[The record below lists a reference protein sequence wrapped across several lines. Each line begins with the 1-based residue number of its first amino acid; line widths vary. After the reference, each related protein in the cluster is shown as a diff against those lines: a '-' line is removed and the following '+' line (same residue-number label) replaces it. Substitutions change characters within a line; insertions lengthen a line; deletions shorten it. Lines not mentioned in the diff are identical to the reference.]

1 MNETE
6 KKELFSLSG
15 MDFST
20 VNTMDYSDIKA
31 PKIMSLTDKLRNYR
45 ITQKDFELNQKLLE
59 TPEPTIG
66 QRIGAGIS
74 DSLVSL
80 MLVPEETANIRRR
93 LFSGYEFPNATKEQ
107 ALAVAD
113 ASSNVIRNIR
123 DLRAQEQLRQGIK
136 PDDWVKNLSSGVTT
150 VGAYSLLSYA
160 TGGIGLAVAGFQE
173 AGEASQEWYEDYSK
187 ENKGVDLY
195 NRTEDSLAAVGHGVV
210 SGLIERG
217 LGVERLFSPLI
228 ARKVFAKTGTQR
240 ALRAGVIGSLGEA
253 GEEALQDVSKYAFGH
268 MTGADTRSLDEL
280 LQEMANDAIYA
291 AVIGGGF
298 GSGAYHIQRSRMI
311 STMSDM
317 GMTQNEATQ
326 ATDEI
331 LDEGTQ
337 YILNDF
343 IVRDQIQKGY
353 GQEFN
358 NLVTKIKDVIT
369 ATGRTDLAGENLDKY
384 AKLNAVNFVMPAI
397 HIANLQ
403 RIPVN
408 EVLNLSEIIVEG
420 NALHIQMP
428 NINDPVKLE
437 KEIKA
442 KKAELKALNSQIA
455 IDNKDRKK
463 SLRLKIKLLEN
474 RLKTLT
480 GNEEIYNAR
489 TTAKKAQRDQRVIAE
504 TKPEIV
510 ADLKGIRNANNEN
523 FVYVGETKLPVQYE
537 VRSLDEIQPS
547 HINGEPNPN
556 YTLKELQ
563 NRTRGTMVDEAILQN
578 RAANLKPEELG
589 QSPNTQYGAP
599 LVNHKNEVI
608 SGNGRLETLRKAYE
622 LGNTSY
628 KEMLDKLGFDTNGI
642 ERPVLV
648 RKTVDDL
655 TPEQQVAV
663 AEASNVSQTSAFDHA
678 RQAMNDAKKLGKK
691 VIDVVTF
698 ADNLPVTERQAYIKE
713 DGTYDMLALQR
724 RFDDAVMA
732 YIIGDTKTFDAL
744 VLSNKLPHK
753 AMEGLS
759 RQGAAI
765 VEFDRSYPEM
775 GLKEDLRS
783 ALVKLAAMR
792 NRGEYISVIQQRDIE
807 DGMTFSS
814 DALLYG
820 MTFSNNSSQVNN
832 FMDYYIQRH
841 KNYLEGE
848 KENLL
853 ADTLPKFS
861 KEDITSQILRNSPL
875 TADKFDKEGVTT
887 DANLKALFLNKIP
900 ASDELYNTTMPLML
914 EQNNIFYQTGIENRP
929 EYRKIQDLKNE
940 LDTWNERLEID
951 KKNPYNLNQ
960 TAVEHNIQF
969 DKKEISKLKKQIKEL
984 EKSLNEP
991 ISDKLYATHNMSLAG
1006 VRDALKLGGL
1016 AMPSLALR
1024 KVSQG
1029 NINQFGDIVF
1039 VANERLATPSKNIEV
1054 YDRDAWTPNLSYAI
1068 KYDLKPEANTFV
1080 KKVLEKHGRER
1091 ELSTFV
1097 YNIIENLDTP
1107 KSNTMAMD
1115 LYDLDTGHKKA
1126 YGVNEY
1132 INNTNYLDW
1141 YDEHFTSMTDPYL
1154 WTENASNTDMV
1165 RKKFTLDNMM
1175 KILKK
1180 QERSGGGYIGDY
1192 IFDVYKLLNFRSQ
1205 KFKNLKEIKKN
1216 REKLVSREE
1225 AQKGLDKLNEEF
1237 LALAEDL
1244 KKEGENY
1251 SFGDATY
1258 GLGLAVVQD
1267 SDEQMAYWLKDR
1279 NLQSDEKA
1287 IKKVKDFIEK
1297 MKNIPTDYFEAKPRR
1312 VVDFSEFSGVI
1323 IPEGK
1328 QYDEVA
1334 NILQKQHYLNV
1345 ERVEK
1350 GNEDQYEKALNNIQ
1364 SNASTTFF
1372 QLSPQ
1377 EEENFTEMFISQ
1389 GKKGVLNWIN
1399 SQIEFYRNAVD
1410 DAIDEEGRKYFRSIR
1425 DKKIAWLREVEDFIN
1440 TLEDKGTSLTKAV
1453 ERTTD
1458 KSIEEKAKKHFG
1470 TTYNTNEAGYILT
1483 DGSMLDFSGKR
1494 EGGRAG
1500 TRSYDHREISS
1511 AFENAD
1517 IGMEEFVNNGA
1528 IRYMPES
1535 DSLFIA
1541 NIPTQQQMNIINK
1554 ILTKANGQ
1562 INIELVTDA
1571 QFMGREDKSFY
1582 KEFDGN
1588 ATIKNVKNAIDAFY
1602 SGNLSKLQDFY
1613 TQRSQANG
1621 FFDAELKTVVLGSNF
1636 NYGTLPHEFA
1646 HFWLDKMFTMWKSG
1660 EATPEFNEMFQG
1672 LADVL
1677 GITKE
1682 QSELT
1687 RNQQEQY
1694 ATMTEGYLFNKAAFP
1709 DGAKPA
1715 MNLFFEWCPEQYQ
1728 SLLDIGY
1735 RDEEGNIHNPIFT
1748 DEALKWF
1755 DDFYANMVGLNNS
1768 HISLMF
1774 DNPDDQN
1781 GEKMTSPETTIANR
1795 ERLIDEEHPD
1805 SLDVMKNQPQA
1816 VKEAFVESQDKEIPL
1831 VKEAYEEAITRE
1843 ETREKT
1849 IPEKIK
1855 QYVKIGR
1862 GTNTREGMD
1871 KAAQEYI
1878 KNNPERAEQIAFG
1891 SPIAG
1896 GVEGFEG
1903 WTTGDPYVENDS
1915 GIDRAVLIINVMAK
1929 YGEDTPQYAALY
1941 HNLALTRSYAGK
1953 TGGLTN
1959 DISQQFYLKGYAE
1972 INRALESKAALARYG
1987 KGSNSVDLWNRD
1999 IDRFIQDNVDAIF
2012 STEPESA
2019 ERDKAL
2025 NKFFEK
2031 ASKVLG
2037 ADNPDQF
2044 LQESLNRARKMTKKD
2059 RQQFIEFARREIKK
2073 KAGGEMSAQDI
2084 SKLMNLSIEAQKAA
2098 IDIDSNDINKAKSA
2112 SIAIRSW
2119 QDFVNSKGVQ
2129 KSFLDKLIGEWMP
2142 RAMLSGIST
2151 HVVNNVS
2158 NFVNDTFVKAATI
2171 FHFGN
2176 NVVST
2181 QVINREQERL
2191 WAIYNAT
2198 GQNLAE
2204 SIRVDQ
2210 VSKLHA
2216 ENYQLPQAT
2225 TLLQKIDPFR
2235 LLGKEDFYFRSKR
2248 YLDTLARIASKDAKG
2263 DVKEANRLFNEYKK
2277 MNSTDERAIEARM
2290 QAITVGNIAVF
2301 TCDGQLAKM
2310 ISNIRREL
2318 DRINLV
2324 DFGEKGHYGLGTLIA
2339 PFAKVPTN
2347 IIGMGLEALASPFK
2361 SLAYLAKV
2369 KKNWTIQDT
2378 IALETFAG
2386 SLATVLVYIAGACD
2400 YQPPYEPPEKYDPEK
2415 PYDSIKIGKVWIGLD
2430 TFGAFSTSLRFALTM
2445 VNGHKQGFTNE
2456 KALSKSL
2463 KTVLGQLP
2471 LIDANTDYAIQHPFK
2486 WLESESYN
2494 QINKAVPA
2502 LIKPVIRAADRE
2514 AGLDMDWWN
2523 PEVLPQW
2530 RRKFA
2535 RNYGFDSQKTSINDW
2550 IHFIYGKAWVDRK

>member
-31 PKIMSLTDKLRNYR
+31 PKMMSLTDKLRNYR

-74 DSLVSL
+74 ESLVSL

-160 TGGIGLAVAGFQE
+160 TGGIGLAVTGLQE
-173 AGEASQEWYEDYSK
+173 AGEASQEWYENYSK

-195 NRTEDSLAAVGHGVV
+195 DRTEDSLAAVGHGVV

-268 MTGADTRSLDEL
+268 MVGADTRSLDEL

-317 GMTQNEATQ
+317 GMTQNEATK

-408 EVLNLSEIIVEG
+408 EVLNLSEIVVEG

-442 KKAELKALNSQIA
+442 KKAELKVLNSQIA

-628 KEMLDKLGFDTNGI
+628 KEMLDKLGFNTNGI
-642 ERPVLV
+642 ERPILV

-783 ALVKLAAMR
+783 ALVKISAMK
-792 NRGEYISVIQQRDIE
+792 NRAEYISVIQQRDIE

-848 KENLL
+848 KESLL
-853 ADTLPKFS
+853 ADTLPKFT

-914 EQNNIFYQTGIENRP
+914 EQTELARLDSIYPEYTGETITVDGKERTVYNSNGDRIAKSKEALENFYRWFGDSKVVDEQGRPLIVYHGTSAEFNEFKKEYAKDGQYKKGFFFTADKPVARMYGDITMPVYLKAETDYRDAKKTGKEIDYIHPKNDTRNIYVVFEPNQIKSTSNRGTYSLDENNIYYQFAGEKAQTAALDELDRAKQLEANGVDNEEIRQQTSWFKGADGKWRFEISDKDATINRQVLTDIASIENLRAERDQLLDDIEAFKKEREKNNDAYP
-929 EYRKIQDLKNE
+929 DGYLDELISQRYDKIEKIDYDIDHGYVSSAKTTLGELLNHDKLYDAYPSLRYMPVTMRTSEDLSSGAYSRKDNTIYLDSRLSDDEIKSILMHEVQHIIQEKENFARGGNTQFAKDYKKIIEKKASAEFMDL
-940 LDTWNERLEID
+940 LD
-951 KKNPYNLNQ
+951 KKMKEGLERELKEYNLNKK
-960 TAVEHNIQF
+960 AIVEILDAYSDYTKKFF
-969 DKKEISKLKKQIKEL
+969 DTDAENEEINKAEKKYYETL
-984 EKSLNEP
+984 EKYNISSDILENAMNNLRDQGIWKEAENEVKSKNKL
-991 ISDKLYATHNMSLAG
+991 SDADAYEIYRAFFGEVEARNTQARMDLTEEERRVKTPESTQDIKNA
-1006 VRDALKLGGL
+1006 DALIIMPNGT
-1016 AMPSLALR
+1016 AMAYEP
-1024 KVSQG
+1024 
-1029 NINQFGDIVF
+1029 
-1039 VANERLATPSKNIEV
+1039 EV
-1054 YDRDAWTPNLSYAI
+1054 I
-1068 KYDLKPEANTFV
+1068 
-1080 KKVLEKHGRER
+1080 
-1091 ELSTFV
+1091 
-1097 YNIIENLDTP
+1097 
-1107 KSNTMAMD
+1107 
-1115 LYDLDTGHKKA
+1115 
-1126 YGVNEY
+1126 
-1132 INNTNYLDW
+1132 
-1141 YDEHFTSMTDPYL
+1141 
-1154 WTENASNTDMV
+1154 
-1165 RKKFTLDNMM
+1165 
-1175 KILKK
+1175 
-1180 QERSGGGYIGDY
+1180 
-1192 IFDVYKLLNFRSQ
+1192 Q
-1205 KFKNLKEIKKN
+1205 KF
-1216 REKLVSREE
+1216 
-1225 AQKGLDKLNEEF
+1225 
-1237 LALAEDL
+1237 
-1244 KKEGENY
+1244 Y
-1251 SFGDATY
+1251 
-1258 GLGLAVVQD
+1258 
-1267 SDEQMAYWLKDR
+1267 
-1279 NLQSDEKA
+1279 
-1287 IKKVKDFIEK
+1287 
-1297 MKNIPTDYFEAKPRR
+1297 
-1312 VVDFSEFSGVI
+1312 
-1323 IPEGK
+1323 
-1328 QYDEVA
+1328 
-1334 NILQKQHYLNV
+1334 
-1345 ERVEK
+1345 
-1350 GNEDQYEKALNNIQ
+1350 
-1364 SNASTTFF
+1364 
-1372 QLSPQ
+1372 
-1377 EEENFTEMFISQ
+1377 Q
-1389 GKKGVLNWIN
+1389 G
-1399 SQIEFYRNAVD
+1399 
-1410 DAIDEEGRKYFRSIR
+1410 
-1425 DKKIAWLREVEDFIN
+1425 
-1440 TLEDKGTSLTKAV
+1440 
-1453 ERTTD
+1453 
-1458 KSIEEKAKKHFG
+1458 
-1470 TTYNTNEAGYILT
+1470 
-1483 DGSMLDFSGKR
+1483 
-1494 EGGRAG
+1494 
-1500 TRSYDHREISS
+1500 
-1511 AFENAD
+1511 
-1517 IGMEEFVNNGA
+1517 
-1528 IRYMPES
+1528 
-1535 DSLFIA
+1535 
-1541 NIPTQQQMNIINK
+1541 
-1554 ILTKANGQ
+1554 
-1562 INIELVTDA
+1562 
-1571 QFMGREDKSFY
+1571 
-1582 KEFDGN
+1582 
-1588 ATIKNVKNAIDAFY
+1588 
-1602 SGNLSKLQDFY
+1602 
-1613 TQRSQANG
+1613 SQANG

-1646 HFWLDKMFTMWKSG
+1646 HFWLDKMFIMWKSG

-1896 GVEGFEG
+1896 GIEGFEG

-2225 TLLQKIDPFR
+2225 TLLQKVDPFR

-2277 MNSTDERAIEARM
+2277 MNSTNERAIEARM

-2339 PFAKVPTN
+2339 AFAKVPTN
-2347 IIGMGLEALASPFK
+2347 IIGMGLEAFASPFK

-2415 PYDSIKIGKVWIGLD
+2415 PYDSIKIGKVWVGLD
-2430 TFGAFSTSLRFALTM
+2430 TFGAFSTPLRFALTM

-2471 LIDANTDYAIQHPFK
+2471 LVDANTDYAIQHPFK

-2514 AGLDMDWWN
+2514 ADLDMDWWN
-2523 PEVLPQW
+2523 PEILPQW

>member
-31 PKIMSLTDKLRNYR
+31 PKMMSLTDKLRNYR

-74 DSLVSL
+74 ESLVSL

-160 TGGIGLAVAGFQE
+160 TGGIGLAVTGLQE

-195 NRTEDSLAAVGHGVV
+195 DRTEDSLAAVGHGVV

-331 LDEGTQ
+331 LDKGTQ

-442 KKAELKALNSQIA
+442 KKAELKVLNSQIA

-480 GNEEIYNAR
+480 DNEEIYNAR

-537 VRSLDEIQPS
+537 VKSLDEIQPS

-628 KEMLDKLGFDTNGI
+628 KEMLDKLGFNTNGI

-691 VIDVVTF
+691 VIDVITF
-698 ADNLPVTERQAYIKE
+698 SDNLPVTERQAYIKE

-914 EQNNIFYQTGIENRP
+914 EQTELARLDSIYPEYTAETITVDGKERTVYNSNGDRIAKSKEALENFYRWFGDSKVVDEQGRPLVVYHGTSAEFDTFRKGNIFTTDNQEVASEYGSLGAMPLYIKLENPFIVDAYGQSFGEIYNAEGMKKAYKDLTEEDYKKLADTFFDGDIKEAKEWYPQNEQGEVNLARAYGEKPRATNEWADYARKEGYDGIIIKDVNDTVDISNIRTTDYVAFEPNQIKSTSNRGTYSESENIYYQEDDDYEIKVATGDR
-929 EYRKIQDLKNE
+929 
-940 LDTWNERLEID
+940 
-951 KKNPYNLNQ
+951 
-960 TAVEHNIQF
+960 TAVEEQ
-969 DKKEISKLKKQIKEL
+969 K
-984 EKSLNEP
+984 
-991 ISDKLYATHNMSLAG
+991 
-1006 VRDALKLGGL
+1006 
-1016 AMPSLALR
+1016 
-1024 KVSQG
+1024 
-1029 NINQFGDIVF
+1029 
-1039 VANERLATPSKNIEV
+1039 SKNAE
-1054 YDRDAWTPNLSYAI
+1054 
-1068 KYDLKPEANTFV
+1068 
-1080 KKVLEKHGRER
+1080 
-1091 ELSTFV
+1091 
-1097 YNIIENLDTP
+1097 YNKLA
-1107 KSNTMAMD
+1107 K
-1115 LYDLDTGHKKA
+1115 
-1126 YGVNEY
+1126 EY
-1132 INNTNYLDW
+1132 Y
-1141 YDEHFTSMTDPYL
+1141 
-1154 WTENASNTDMV
+1154 
-1165 RKKFTLDNMM
+1165 
-1175 KILKK
+1175 
-1180 QERSGGGYIGDY
+1180 
-1192 IFDVYKLLNFRSQ
+1192 
-1205 KFKNLKEIKKN
+1205 
-1216 REKLVSREE
+1216 
-1225 AQKGLDKLNEEF
+1225 
-1237 LALAEDL
+1237 
-1244 KKEGENY
+1244 
-1251 SFGDATY
+1251 
-1258 GLGLAVVQD
+1258 
-1267 SDEQMAYWLKDR
+1267 
-1279 NLQSDEKA
+1279 
-1287 IKKVKDFIEK
+1287 
-1297 MKNIPTDYFEAKPRR
+1297 
-1312 VVDFSEFSGVI
+1312 
-1323 IPEGK
+1323 
-1328 QYDEVA
+1328 
-1334 NILQKQHYLNV
+1334 
-1345 ERVEK
+1345 
-1350 GNEDQYEKALNNIQ
+1350 
-1364 SNASTTFF
+1364 
-1372 QLSPQ
+1372 
-1377 EEENFTEMFISQ
+1377 
-1389 GKKGVLNWIN
+1389 
-1399 SQIEFYRNAVD
+1399 
-1410 DAIDEEGRKYFRSIR
+1410 
-1425 DKKIAWLREVEDFIN
+1425 
-1440 TLEDKGTSLTKAV
+1440 
-1453 ERTTD
+1453 
-1458 KSIEEKAKKHFG
+1458 G
-1470 TTYNTNEAGYILT
+1470 TTNKLSETGYILT
-1483 DGSMLDFSGKR
+1483 DGSLLDFSGKKF
-1494 EGGRAG
+1494 GGSPNN
-1500 TRSYDHREISS
+1500 RSIDHREIVD
-1511 AFENAD
+1511 ALDKA
-1517 IGMEEFVNNGA
+1517 GMEEFINSGN
-1528 IRYMPES
+1528 IRYLPEGDKILLS
-1535 DSLFIA
+1535 
-1541 NIPTQQQMNIINK
+1541 NEPTPQQYKVIERIINNSGGNITIELMNDANK
-1554 ILTKANGQ
+1554 WGMNRNDYYGEYEDTTFNKVKRDIKAFYTGEGVREITTFFQSAFAGSRVDYDRPSLEAIGSGEGNQAHGWGLYYALNKEVAEQYRQEFIRNYQSTEDYVNKQKNYYNRIKKFAQEQVKFLKENKNPDEIYYDNETVAQAIERLTDAQKLHAKRLQ
-1562 INIELVTDA
+1562 ELEKINIEKPLGQVHEVDIPENPYLLDEQKPFSEQSDIVKKGIENAVKEIAREDA
-1571 QFMGREDKSFY
+1571 QKQLGILREKDFLGREIYNTLSRGLSSDENGKATGSSDKAASQLLEKYGIKGITYDGKQDGRCFVIFNPADVKVIQKFY
-1582 KEFDGN
+1582 QG
-1588 ATIKNVKNAIDAFY
+1588 
-1602 SGNLSKLQDFY
+1602 
-1613 TQRSQANG
+1613 SQANG

-1896 GVEGFEG
+1896 GIEGFEG

-1915 GIDRAVLIINVMAK
+1915 GIDRAILIINVMAK

-2012 STEPESA
+2012 STDPESA

-2225 TLLQKIDPFR
+2225 TLLQKVDPFR

-2347 IIGMGLEALASPFK
+2347 IIGMGLEAFASPFK

-2415 PYDSIKIGKVWIGLD
+2415 PYDSIKIGKVWVGLD
-2430 TFGAFSTSLRFALTM
+2430 TFGAFSTPLRFALTM

-2471 LIDANTDYAIQHPFK
+2471 LVDANTDYAIQHPFK

-2523 PEVLPQW
+2523 PEILPQW

>member
-31 PKIMSLTDKLRNYR
+31 PKMMSLTDKLRNYR

-160 TGGIGLAVAGFQE
+160 TGGIGLAVAGLQE

-268 MTGADTRSLDEL
+268 MVGAENRSLDEL

-428 NINDPVKLE
+428 NINDPLKLE

-442 KKAELKALNSQIA
+442 KKAELKVLNSQIA

-537 VRSLDEIQPS
+537 VRSLDEVQPS

-608 SGNGRLETLRKAYE
+608 SGNGRLETIRKAYD

-642 ERPVLV
+642 KRPVLV

-678 RQAMNDAKKLGKK
+678 RQAMNDSKKLGKK

-775 GLKEDLRS
+775 GLKEDLRN

-914 EQNNIFYQTGIENRP
+914 EQTELARLDSVYP
-929 EYRKIQDLKNE
+929 EYTAETITVDGKERTVYNSNGERIAKSKEALENFYRWFGDSKVVDEQGRPKVMYHGTPNAIY
-940 LDTWNERLEID
+940 DTLRAGTYFTDNKAYAEVYKSQGASSIS
-951 KKNPYNLNQ
+951 Y
-960 TAVEHNIQF
+960 
-969 DKKEISKLKKQIKEL
+969 KKEAVKPDVYAVYIKMEKPFDTRNKEARDDFYKYYYQQMGMGTDLQESGLPDWNDGRDLIDFITEEHPELGYDGILLDEGGVGGYGEEVKSRGISYVNIYPNQIKSTSNRGTYSES
-984 EKSLNEP
+984 ENIYYQEGE
-991 ISDKLYATHNMSLAG
+991 DRDLYATHNMSLAG
-1006 VRDALKLGGL
+1006 VREALKLGGL
-1016 AMPSLALR
+1016 AMPSLAMR

-1039 VANERLATPSKNIEV
+1039 VANEKLATPSRTNEV

-1068 KYDLKPEANTFV
+1068 KYDLKPEAQTFI
-1080 KKVLEKHGRER
+1080 KDILERVGQRQQ
-1091 ELSTFV
+1091 LTMYV
-1097 YNIIENLDTP
+1097 YNITENLTSPQSNDMAIELYHLDKMS
-1107 KSNTMAMD
+1107 KSNEPVHFDRNST
-1115 LYDLDTGHKKA
+1115 
-1126 YGVNEY
+1126 E
-1132 INNTNYLDW
+1132 YLDW
-1141 YDEHFTSMTDPYL
+1141 YDEHFTANTEPYL

-1175 KILKK
+1175 KILRK
-1180 QERSGGGYIGDY
+1180 QEKSGGGFIGDY

-1216 REKLVSREE
+1216 RSKLVSREE
-1225 AQKGLDKLNEEF
+1225 QKEALDKLNEDF
-1237 LALAEDL
+1237 LALAEEL
-1244 KKEGENY
+1244 KKEGEDY
-1251 SFGDATY
+1251 GFGDATY
-1258 GLGLAVVQD
+1258 GLGLALIQD
-1267 SDEQMAYWLKDR
+1267 NDEKIVYWLNDR
-1279 NLQSDEKA
+1279 NLQSDDA
-1287 IKKVKDFIEK
+1287 AVKKVKDFIER
-1297 MKNIPTDYFEAKPRR
+1297 MKNIPTDYFEVKPRR
-1312 VVDFSEFSGVI
+1312 AVDFSEFSGVI
-1323 IPEGK
+1323 IPEGA

-1334 NILQKQHYLNV
+1334 RILEKQHFLNV

-1350 GNEDQYEKALNNIQ
+1350 GNEAQYEKALNNIQ
-1364 SNASTTFF
+1364 ANASTTFF
-1372 QLSPQ
+1372 QR
-1377 EEENFTEMFISQ
+1377 
-1389 GKKGVLNWIN
+1389 GKNIN
-1399 SQIEFYRNAVD
+1399 
-1410 DAIDEEGRKYFRSIR
+1410 
-1425 DKKIAWLREVEDFIN
+1425 
-1440 TLEDKGTSLTKAV
+1440 
-1453 ERTTD
+1453 
-1458 KSIEEKAKKHFG
+1458 
-1470 TTYNTNEAGYILT
+1470 GY
-1483 DGSMLDFSGKR
+1483 
-1494 EGGRAG
+1494 
-1500 TRSYDHREISS
+1500 
-1511 AFENAD
+1511 
-1517 IGMEEFVNNGA
+1517 
-1528 IRYMPES
+1528 
-1535 DSLFIA
+1535 
-1541 NIPTQQQMNIINK
+1541 
-1554 ILTKANGQ
+1554 
-1562 INIELVTDA
+1562 
-1571 QFMGREDKSFY
+1571 
-1582 KEFDGN
+1582 
-1588 ATIKNVKNAIDAFY
+1588 
-1602 SGNLSKLQDFY
+1602 
-1613 TQRSQANG
+1613 
-1621 FFDAELKTVVLGSNF
+1621 FDAELKTVVIGSNF

-1694 ATMTEGYLFNKAAFP
+1694 ATMTEGYLFNRAAFP

-1715 MNLFFEWCPEQYQ
+1715 MNLFFDWCPEQYQ

-1816 VKEAFVESQDKEIPL
+1816 VKEAYVESQDKEIPL

-1896 GVEGFEG
+1896 GIEGFDG

-1929 YGEDTPQYAALY
+1929 YGKDTPQYAALY

-1999 IDRFIQDNVDAIF
+1999 IDKFIQDNVDAIF

-2073 KAGGEMSAQDI
+2073 KAGGEMSAQDV

-2225 TLLQKIDPFR
+2225 TLLQKVDPFR

-2347 IIGMGLEALASPFK
+2347 VIGMGLEALASPFK

-2369 KKNWTIQDT
+2369 KKNWTVQDT

-2430 TFGAFSTSLRFALTM
+2430 TFGAFSTPLRFALTM

-2456 KALSKSL
+2456 RALSKSL

-2471 LIDANTDYAIQHPFK
+2471 LVDANTDYAIQHPFK

-2523 PEVLPQW
+2523 HEILPQW

>member
-1 MNETE
+1 MNESE
-6 KKELFSLSG
+6 KKELFSLTG
-15 MDFST
+15 KDFST
-20 VNTMDYSDIKA
+20 VSTMDFSDMKA
-31 PKIMSLTDKLRNYR
+31 PEVLTLTDKIRNYR
-45 ITQKDFELNQKLLE
+45 IKQKDFELTKELIK
-59 TPEPTIG
+59 TPEAG
-66 QRIGAGIS
+66 LGKRIGEG
-74 DSLVSL
+74 VSEAVNNL
-80 MLVPEETANIRRR
+80 LLVPEEVKNIRRR
-93 LFSGYEFPNATKEQ
+93 LFTDYNYPNATREQ
-107 ALAVAD
+107 ALALAD
-113 ASSNVIRNIR
+113 ASSNEIANIKR
-123 DLRAQEQLRQGIK
+123 LRAEEQIRQGIK
-136 PDDWVKNLSSGVTT
+136 PDDWVKNLSSGVAQ
-150 VGAYSLLSYA
+150 VGMYSLLSYA
-160 TGGIGLAVAGFQE
+160 TGGAGLALAGVQE
-173 AGEASQEWYEDYSK
+173 AGEASQDWYESFQEK
-187 ENKGVDLY
+187 NKGVDIY
-195 NRTEDSLAAVGHGVV
+195 DRENDVLAAVGHGAVA
-210 SGLIERG
+210 GIIERG
-217 LGVERLFSPLI
+217 LGAERLFSPLI
-228 ARKVFAKTGTQR
+228 ARKVFAKTGAKR
-240 ALRAGVIGSLGEA
+240 AIRAGVIGGVGEA
-253 GEEALQDVSKYAFGH
+253 AEESLQDASRYAFGH
-268 MTGADTRSLDEL
+268 MTGADTRTTDEL
-280 LQEMANDAIYA
+280 LQEMATDAIYA
-291 AVIGGGF
+291 AVVGGVAGGG
-298 GSGAYHIQRSRMI
+298 AYYMNRSRMI
-311 STMSDM
+311 GKMSDM
-317 GMTQNEATQ
+317 GMSQTEATQ

-343 IVRDQIQKGY
+343 VVRDHIQKGY

-358 NLVTKIKDVIT
+358 NLVTKIKDTIT
-369 ATGRTDLAGENLDKY
+369 ATGRTDLVDEKLDSY
-384 AKLNAVNFVMPAI
+384 AKLNAVNLVMPAI
-397 HIANLQ
+397 NIANLQ
-403 RIPVN
+403 RIPVS
-408 EVLNLSEIIVEG
+408 EVLNLANIVVEG
-420 NALHIQMP
+420 NAMHIDMP
-428 NINDPVKLE
+428 NINDPEKLE
-437 KEIKA
+437 KEIKT
-442 KKAELKALNSQIA
+442 KEAELKYLNSQIA
-455 IDNKDRKK
+455 VDNKDRKK
-463 SLRLKIKLLEN
+463 SLRLKIKLLKN

-489 TTAKKAQRDQRVIAE
+489 NTAKKAKRDQRVIAE

-537 VRSLDEIQPS
+537 VRSLDEVQPS

-599 LVNHKNEVI
+599 LVNYKNEVI
-608 SGNGRLETLRKAYE
+608 SGNGRLETLRKAYD
-622 LGNTSY
+622 LGAGQSY
-628 KEMLDKLGFDTNGI
+628 INMLNKMGYDTNGI

-732 YIIGDTKTFDAL
+732 YVIGDAKTFDAL
-744 VLSNKLPHK
+744 VLSDKIPHK
-753 AMEGLS
+753 VSEGLS

-765 VEFDRSYPEM
+765 VQFDHDYPEM
-775 GLKEDLRS
+775 GLKKDIRN
-783 ALVKLAAMR
+783 ALVKISAMK
-792 NRGEYISVIQQRDIE
+792 NRAEYISVIQQRDIE

-820 MTFSNNSSQVNN
+820 MAFSNNSSQVNN

-853 ADTLPKFS
+853 ADALPKFS

-887 DANLKALFLNKIP
+887 DANLKAMFLNKIP

-914 EQNNIFYQTGIENRP
+914 KQTELARLDSIYP
-929 EYRKIQDLKNE
+929 EYTAETITADGKERTVYNSNGERIAKSKEALENFYKWFGDSKVVDEQGRPLVVYHGTDFYFNEFRMSGGIDFPDAAYFSSNKNIAK
-940 LDTWNERLEID
+940 TYTN
-951 KKNPYNLNQ
+951 KKNIMKLYLKMENPYITDAEGQSYNKFYDSLVSDMDW
-960 TAVEHNIQF
+960 AVRNDYDGVIIRRIRDDWGQRGKGGKIGDTYAVFEPN
-969 DKKEISKLKKQIKEL
+969 QIKSTSNRGTYSIDE
-984 EKSLNEP
+984 
-991 ISDKLYATHNMSLAG
+991 D
-1006 VRDALKLGGL
+1006 
-1016 AMPSLALR
+1016 
-1024 KVSQG
+1024 
-1029 NINQFGDIVF
+1029 NIYYQFEDIG
-1039 VANERLATPSKNIEV
+1039 RGIKYSKNF
-1054 YDRDAWTPNLSYAI
+1054 
-1068 KYDLKPEANTFV
+1068 YDLKR
-1080 KKVLEKHGRER
+1080 L
-1091 ELSTFV
+1091 LSTMPKDEDIRIMFDSSKGYWFAGKSFDV
-1097 YNIIENLDTP
+1097 IHNDMIQQAFKSGLYPEFRTSYEAQQYFDESTYNDENLYRFV
-1107 KSNTMAMD
+1107 AMSYED
-1115 LYDLDTGHKKA
+1115 GNYQKA
-1126 YGVNEY
+1126 
-1132 INNTNYLDW
+1132 I
-1141 YDEHFTSMTDPYL
+1141 
-1154 WTENASNTDMV
+1154 
-1165 RKKFTLDNMM
+1165 DNMGDDYS
-1175 KILKK
+1175 LA
-1180 QERSGGGYIGDY
+1180 YI
-1192 IFDVYKLLNFRSQ
+1192 
-1205 KFKNLKEIKKN
+1205 
-1216 REKLVSREE
+1216 
-1225 AQKGLDKLNEEF
+1225 
-1237 LALAEDL
+1237 
-1244 KKEGENY
+1244 
-1251 SFGDATY
+1251 
-1258 GLGLAVVQD
+1258 
-1267 SDEQMAYWLKDR
+1267 
-1279 NLQSDEKA
+1279 
-1287 IKKVKDFIEK
+1287 
-1297 MKNIPTDYFEAKPRR
+1297 IPTNNDNGVVLFARGQDEIEGAGLTEIAK
-1312 VVDFSEFSGVI
+1312 
-1323 IPEGK
+1323 
-1328 QYDEVA
+1328 
-1334 NILQKQHYLNV
+1334 
-1345 ERVEK
+1345 
-1350 GNEDQYEKALNNIQ
+1350 
-1364 SNASTTFF
+1364 
-1372 QLSPQ
+1372 
-1377 EEENFTEMFISQ
+1377 
-1389 GKKGVLNWIN
+1389 
-1399 SQIEFYRNAVD
+1399 
-1410 DAIDEEGRKYFRSIR
+1410 DAIIYDVQY
-1425 DKKIAWLREVEDFIN
+1425 KKIISTPD
-1440 TLEDKGTSLTKAV
+1440 
-1453 ERTTD
+1453 
-1458 KSIEEKAKKHFG
+1458 
-1470 TTYNTNEAGYILT
+1470 TYA
-1483 DGSMLDFSGKR
+1483 
-1494 EGGRAG
+1494 
-1500 TRSYDHREISS
+1500 
-1511 AFENAD
+1511 
-1517 IGMEEFVNNGA
+1517 
-1528 IRYMPES
+1528 
-1535 DSLFIA
+1535 
-1541 NIPTQQQMNIINK
+1541 
-1554 ILTKANGQ
+1554 
-1562 INIELVTDA
+1562 
-1571 QFMGREDKSFY
+1571 
-1582 KEFDGN
+1582 
-1588 ATIKNVKNAIDAFY
+1588 
-1602 SGNLSKLQDFY
+1602 
-1613 TQRSQANG
+1613 QRSQANG

-1660 EATPEFNEMFQG
+1660 DTTAEFNEMFQG
-1672 LADVL
+1672 LADIL

-1682 QSELT
+1682 QTSLT
-1687 RNQQEQY
+1687 TNQHEQY
-1694 ATMTEGYLFNKAAFP
+1694 AAMTEGYLFNKAAFP

-1768 HISLMF
+1768 HISLIF

-1781 GEKMTSPETTIANR
+1781 GDKMTSPETTIANR
-1795 ERLIDEEHPD
+1795 ERLIDGEHPD

-1831 VKEAYEEAITRE
+1831 VKEAYEEAVTRE

-1896 GVEGFEG
+1896 GIEGFEG

-2073 KAGGEMSAQDI
+2073 KAGGEMSAKDV

-2129 KSFLDKLIGEWMP
+2129 KTFLDKLVGEWMP

-2225 TLLQKIDPFR
+2225 TLLQKVDPFR

-2310 ISNIRREL
+2310 ISNMRREL

-2324 DFGEKGHYGLGTLIA
+2324 EFGEKGHYGLGTLIA

-2347 IIGMGLEALASPFK
+2347 IVGMGLEAIASPFK
-2361 SLAYLAKV
+2361 SLAYLTRI

-2386 SLATVLVYIAGACD
+2386 SIATVLVYIAGACD
-2400 YQPPYEPPEKYDPEK
+2400 YEPPYEPPMPYDPDK
-2415 PYDSIKIGKVWIGLD
+2415 PYDSIKIGNVWVQVE
-2430 TFGAFSTSLRFALTM
+2430 TFGAFSTPLRFALTM
-2445 VNGHKQGFTNE
+2445 VHAHNQGYTNE
-2456 KALSKSL
+2456 KALSKGL
-2463 KTVLGQLP
+2463 KTIASQVP
-2471 LIDANTDYAIQHPFK
+2471 LIENNMEFALNKPFR
-2486 WLESESYN
+2486 WLEGESYN
-2494 QINKAVPA
+2494 QVNKAVPA
-2502 LIKPVIRAADRE
+2502 LIKPVIRAANRE
-2514 AGLDMDWWN
+2514 TGANLDWWD
-2523 PEVLPQW
+2523 PEFMPVW
-2530 RRKFA
+2530 RKKFA
-2535 RNYGFDSQKTSINDW
+2535 KNYGFDGEETSINDW
-2550 IHFIYGKAWVDRK
+2550 IHFIYGKAWVDKE

>member
-1 MNETE
+1 MNESE
-6 KKELFSLSG
+6 KKELFSLTG
-15 MDFST
+15 KDFST
-20 VNTMDYSDIKA
+20 VSTMDFSDMKA
-31 PKIMSLTDKLRNYR
+31 PEVLTLTDKIRNYR
-45 ITQKDFELNQKLLE
+45 IKQKDFELTKELIK
-59 TPEPTIG
+59 TPEAG
-66 QRIGAGIS
+66 LGKRIGAG
-74 DSLVSL
+74 VSEAVNNL
-80 MLVPEETANIRRR
+80 LLVPEEVKNIRRR
-93 LFSGYEFPNATKEQ
+93 LFTDYNYPNATREQ
-107 ALAVAD
+107 ALALAD
-113 ASSNVIRNIR
+113 ASSNEIANIKR
-123 DLRAQEQLRQGIK
+123 LRTQEQIRQGIK
-136 PDDWVKNLSSGVTT
+136 PDDWVKNLSSGVTQ
-150 VGAYSLLSYA
+150 VGMYSLLSYA
-160 TGGIGLAVAGFQE
+160 TGGAGLALAGVQE
-173 AGEASQEWYEDYSK
+173 AGEASQDWYESFQEK
-187 ENKGVDLY
+187 NKGVDLY
-195 NRTEDSLAAVGHGVV
+195 DRENDVLAAVGHGAVA
-210 SGLIERG
+210 GIIERG
-217 LGVERLFSPLI
+217 LGAERLFSPLI
-228 ARKVFAKTGTQR
+228 ARKVFAKTGAKR
-240 ALRAGVIGSLGEA
+240 AIRAGVIGGVGEA
-253 GEEALQDVSKYAFGH
+253 AEESLQDVSRYAFGH
-268 MTGADTRSLDEL
+268 MTGADTRTTDEL
-280 LQEMANDAIYA
+280 LQEMATDAIYA
-291 AVIGGGF
+291 AVVGGVAGGG
-298 GSGAYHIQRSRMI
+298 AYYMNRSKMI
-311 STMSDM
+311 NKMSDM
-317 GMTQNEATQ
+317 GMSQTEATQ

-343 IVRDQIQKGY
+343 VVRDQIQKGY

-358 NLVTKIKDVIT
+358 NLVTKIKDTIT
-369 ATGRTDLAGENLDKY
+369 ATGRTDLVDEKLDSY
-384 AKLNAVNFVMPAI
+384 AKLNAVNLVMPAI
-397 HIANLQ
+397 NIANLQ
-403 RIPVN
+403 RIPVS
-408 EVLNLSEIIVEG
+408 EVLNLANIVVEG
-420 NALHIQMP
+420 NAMHIDMP
-428 NINDPVKLE
+428 NINDPEKLE
-437 KEIKA
+437 KEIKT
-442 KKAELKALNSQIA
+442 KKAELKYLNSQIA
-455 IDNKDRKK
+455 VDNKDRKK
-463 SLRLKIKLLEN
+463 SLRLKIKILEN

-489 TTAKKAQRDQRVIAE
+489 NTAKKAQRDQRVIAE

-537 VRSLDEIQPS
+537 VRSLDEVQPS

-563 NRTRGTMVDEAILQN
+563 NRTRGTMIDEAILQN

-599 LVNHKNEVI
+599 LVNYKNEVI
-608 SGNGRLETLRKAYE
+608 SGNGRLETLRKAYD
-622 LGNTSY
+622 LGVGQSY
-628 KEMLDKLGFDTNGI
+628 INMLNKMGYDTNGI

-678 RQAMNDAKKLGKK
+678 RQAMNDSKKLGKK
-691 VIDVVTF
+691 VIDVITF
-698 ADNLPVTERQAYIKE
+698 ADNLPVTERQDYIKE

-744 VLSNKLPHK
+744 VLSDKIPHK
-753 AMEGLS
+753 VSEGLS

-765 VEFDRSYPEM
+765 VQFDHDYPEM
-775 GLKEDLRS
+775 GLKKDLRN
-783 ALVKLAAMR
+783 ALVKISAMK
-792 NRGEYISVIQQRDIE
+792 NRAEYISVIQQRDIE

-820 MTFSNNSSQVNN
+820 MAFSNNSSQVNN

-848 KENLL
+848 KESLL
-853 ADTLPKFS
+853 ADTLPKFT
-861 KEDITSQILRNSPL
+861 KEDITSQIIRNSSL
-875 TADKFDKEGVTT
+875 TADKFNKEGITE
-887 DANLKALFLNKIP
+887 DANLKTLFLNKIP
-900 ASDELYNTTMPLML
+900 AQDEAYNTTMPLML
-914 EQNNIFYQTGIENRP
+914 EQTELARLDSIYPEYTGETITVDGKERTAYNSNGDRIAKSKEALENFYRWFGDSKVVDKQGRPLVVYHGTNKKFDAFDKGKIGKKHKDLYQGKGFYFTSEYYDAQNYGRRIMPVYLKIENPALSDYNLKP
-929 EYRKIQDLKNE
+929 ENDGISAAHGVWVAFNPNQIKSTSNRGTYSESENIYYQGGENINPKGIDLDISKYNEEINDLQKMQDENAGKN
-940 LDTWNERLEID
+940 LYGKEID
-951 KKNPYNLNQ
+951 KFAEQWMRKR
-960 TAVEHNIQF
+960 EEESI
-969 DKKEISKLKKQIKEL
+969 DKESLDELLEIYDYKSLDDVNADIEDNYYKKLRDKPFESEKEL
-984 EKSLNEP
+984 EDFLKQRRKEDIEPNLNDLADYEWAEIREEFSNYAKREDFFNKYQLLIKKIMEDNGFFVRYGESRISDSKYLAVYENENSDDPFAQIRISDHDTHKFYGNNINLYTTEP
-991 ISDKLYATHNMSLAG
+991 IKEEIDKLKRAFAESQFGIDETYYQSAFAG
-1006 VRDALKLGGL
+1006 SRVDYDR
-1016 AMPSLALR
+1016 PSLEAIGSGEGNQAHGWGLYYALNR
-1024 KVSQG
+1024 
-1029 NINQFGDIVF
+1029 D
-1039 VANERLATPSKNIEV
+1039 VAE
-1054 YDRDAWTPNLSYAI
+1054 
-1068 KYDLKPEANTFV
+1068 
-1080 KKVLEKHGRER
+1080 
-1091 ELSTFV
+1091 
-1097 YNIIENLDTP
+1097 
-1107 KSNTMAMD
+1107 
-1115 LYDLDTGHKKA
+1115 
-1126 YGVNEY
+1126 
-1132 INNTNYLDW
+1132 
-1141 YDEHFTSMTDPYL
+1141 
-1154 WTENASNTDMV
+1154 
-1165 RKKFTLDNMM
+1165 
-1175 KILKK
+1175 
-1180 QERSGGGYIGDY
+1180 GY
-1192 IFDVYKLLNFRSQ
+1192 R
-1205 KFKNLKEIKKN
+1205 
-1216 REKLVSREE
+1216 
-1225 AQKGLDKLNEEF
+1225 
-1237 LALAEDL
+1237 
-1244 KKEGENY
+1244 
-1251 SFGDATY
+1251 
-1258 GLGLAVVQD
+1258 
-1267 SDEQMAYWLKDR
+1267 
-1279 NLQSDEKA
+1279 
-1287 IKKVKDFIEK
+1287 KDF
-1297 MKNIPTDYFEAKPRR
+1297 T
-1312 VVDFSEFSGVI
+1312 
-1323 IPEGK
+1323 EGK
-1328 QYDEVA
+1328 T
-1334 NILQKQHYLNV
+1334 NIV
-1345 ERVEK
+1345 I
-1350 GNEDQYEKALNNIQ
+1350 GN
-1364 SNASTTFF
+1364 
-1372 QLSPQ
+1372 
-1377 EEENFTEMFISQ
+1377 
-1389 GKKGVLNWIN
+1389 
-1399 SQIEFYRNAVD
+1399 
-1410 DAIDEEGRKYFRSIR
+1410 
-1425 DKKIAWLREVEDFIN
+1425 
-1440 TLEDKGTSLTKAV
+1440 
-1453 ERTTD
+1453 
-1458 KSIEEKAKKHFG
+1458 KSIEEWVNSYEWNNDTYDIADNIIDDIKRHLENNNVSDSFEARQIILNDIGYHQKSFQYAVKNNPSSDEYYAKREIENLNNLTELLNKIA
-1470 TTYNTNEAGYILT
+1470 TYSQKEIKVEQQKGQVHEVDIPENPYLLDEQKPFSEQSSYVKEKVIEALKEKITDKKQQAKLEKGIANTNG
-1483 DGSMLDFSGKR
+1483 
-1494 EGGRAG
+1494 
-1500 TRSYDHREISS
+1500 
-1511 AFENAD
+1511 
-1517 IGMEEFVNNGA
+1517 GA
-1528 IRYMPES
+1528 IYNWLAR
-1535 DSLFIA
+1535 
-1541 NIPTQQQMNIINK
+1541 
-1554 ILTKANGQ
+1554 
-1562 INIELVTDA
+1562 ELGTAKQASQLLEKYGIKGITYD
-1571 QFMGREDKSFY
+1571 GRQDGRCFVIFNPADVRVIQKFY
-1582 KEFDGN
+1582 QG
-1588 ATIKNVKNAIDAFY
+1588 
-1602 SGNLSKLQDFY
+1602 
-1613 TQRSQANG
+1613 SQANG
-1621 FFDAELKTVVLGSNF
+1621 FFDAGLKTVVLGSNF

-1660 EATPEFNEMFQG
+1660 EATPEFNDMFQG

-1768 HISLMF
+1768 HISLIF

-1781 GEKMTSPETTIANR
+1781 GDKMTSPETTIANR
-1795 ERLIDEEHPD
+1795 ERLIDEDHPD
-1805 SLDVMKNQPQA
+1805 SIDVMKNQPQA

-1855 QYVKIGR
+1855 QFVKVGR

-1871 KAAQEYI
+1871 RAAQEYI

-1896 GVEGFEG
+1896 GIEGFEG

-2059 RQQFIEFARREIKK
+2059 RQQFIEFARHEIKK
-2073 KAGGEMSAQDI
+2073 KAGGEMSAQEV

-2129 KSFLDKLIGEWMP
+2129 KTFLDKLVGEWMP

-2225 TLLQKIDPFR
+2225 TLLQKVDPFR

-2310 ISNIRREL
+2310 ISNMRREL

-2324 DFGEKGHYGLGTLIA
+2324 EFGEKGHYGLGTLIA
-2339 PFAKVPTN
+2339 PFAKVPAN
-2347 IIGMGLEALASPFK
+2347 IVGMGLEAIASPFK
-2361 SLAYLAKV
+2361 SLAYLAKI

-2386 SLATVLVYIAGACD
+2386 SIAAVLVYIAGACD
-2400 YQPPYEPPEKYDPEK
+2400 YEPPYEPPMPYDPEK
-2415 PYDSIKIGKVWIGLD
+2415 PYDSIKIGNVWVQVE
-2430 TFGAFSTSLRFALTM
+2430 TFGAFSTPLRFALTM
-2445 VNGHKQGFTNE
+2445 VHAHNQGYTNE
-2456 KALSKSL
+2456 KALSKGL
-2463 KTVLGQLP
+2463 KTIASQVP
-2471 LIDANTDYAIQHPFK
+2471 LIENNMEFALNKPFR
-2486 WLESESYN
+2486 WLEGESYN
-2494 QINKAVPA
+2494 QVNKAVPA
-2502 LIKPVIRAADRE
+2502 LIKPVIRAANRE
-2514 AGLDMDWWN
+2514 RGANLDWWN
-2523 PEVLPQW
+2523 PEFMPVW
-2530 RRKFA
+2530 RKKFA
-2535 RNYGFDSQKTSINDW
+2535 KNYGFDGQETSINDW
-2550 IHFIYGKAWVDRK
+2550 IHFIYGKAWVDKK